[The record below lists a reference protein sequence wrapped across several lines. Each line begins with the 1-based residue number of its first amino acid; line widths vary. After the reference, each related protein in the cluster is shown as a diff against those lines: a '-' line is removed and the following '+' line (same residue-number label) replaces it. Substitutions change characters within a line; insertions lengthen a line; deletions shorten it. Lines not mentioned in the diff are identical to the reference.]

1 MVVSEHK
8 RSGMGGNQSK
18 TQEKRQR
25 KKELGDEGGKQLP
38 AIFSAQKVKNNQ
50 KIQHK
55 VTIKQKYPVEQDHGK
70 VTSKIL

>member
-18 TQEKRQR
+18 TQEKRRR

-38 AIFSAQKVKNNQ
+38 AIFSAQKVKKQPKNSAQGNNQ
-50 KIQHK
+50 TK
-55 VTIKQKYPVEQDHGK
+55 V
-70 VTSKIL
+70 SS